1 VRIIGRML
9 GRAAGVKTQKI
20 SNIRLHTRTIVRDG
34 RMAFVGSQSLREM
47 ELDAR
52 RELGLIFKDPK
63 VVSGLMRTF
72 EADWELAEQAD
83 KGADNI
89 DPGVRIA
96 KKVAKAVAREMPDVG
111 PIVDGAVRDVV
122 GEIADV
128 ELIPEEVEEMVKGA
142 VKEAV
147 REVVRT
153 VVEEAVEKG
162 AGGQ

>member
-1 VRIIGRML
+1 
-9 GRAAGVKTQKI
+9 
-20 SNIRLHTRTIVRDG
+20 
-34 RMAFVGSQSLREM
+34 
-47 ELDAR
+47 
-52 RELGLIFKDPK
+52 
-63 VVSGLMRTF
+63 
-72 EADWELAEQAD
+72 
-83 KGADNI
+83 
-89 DPGVRIA
+89 
-96 KKVAKAVAREMPDVG
+96 MPDVG

-147 REVVRT
+147 REVVKT